1 MQLRCL
7 VLEQKLATM
16 TRKFSSESYIFK
28 TQRRRDAKIIFEHE
42 KHGDLS
48 KPH

>member
-7 VLEQKLATM
+7 VLEQKLVTM
-16 TRKFSSESYIFK
+16 TRKFSSENYIFK